1 MEKPA
6 QSAEMPKSPT
16 SSRDRSYRTS
26 ESEQR
31 NDHIDEGAEMNGEKS
46 NTEDKTQKR
55 KPFEIIIC
63 PSQEYMDHLLMDG
76 ERVFKQLGAAA
87 TAQVFEPK
95 NIDTGGQVMDHVISI
110 FDEDQN
116 KKWETANLLFANYYE
131 FWHEHKR
138 QHSKGPEVNIAIP
151 NGKLFLSGFR
161 FRDEF

>member
-110 FDEDQN
+110 FDES
-116 KKWETANLLFANYYE
+116 TATSGEVMVMPLSSITTSLAPHLKVIAVAASSLWNAPM
-131 FWHEHKR
+131 KVV
-138 QHSKGPEVNIAIP
+138 GPPPSIE
-151 NGKLFLSGFR
+151 
-161 FRDEF
+161 